1 MTTATELGSFGVIAE
16 QERIAWANGDTE
28 KAGILAK
35 LADATEANEG
45 EEDRRGESYVDGEKQ
60 GRADG
65 ICTVREAAQPVMDKL
80 EELAYGKGAIK
91 KAEFVAL
98 FEELTKALEDAE

>member
-1 MTTATELGSFGVIAE
+1 MTTATQLESAAVIAE

-28 KAGILAK
+28 KAAMLAK
-35 LADATEANEG
+35 LADATQNAEG
-45 EEDRRGESYVDGEKQ
+45 EEDRLGESYVDGEKQ

-98 FEELTKALEDAE
+98 FEELAKALEDAA